1 MLVYLYNT
9 QGHIND
15 CLCKFFFIVLLGLE
29 CVIFCLSDSTAL
41 SRLSEAA
48 TGGVLQQKFR
58 NIHEK
63 TLVSE
68 SLFNKL
74 AGIHAWRFTKKRLQH
89 RSFPMN
95 LANFL
100 RTAFFIEHLSWL
112 LPLENGWVNFLSKS
126 LSKLKF

>member
-1 MLVYLYNT
+1 MVVYLCNT

-15 CLCKFFFIVLLGLE
+15 CFCKFFFIVLLGLE
-29 CVIFCLSDSTAL
+29 CVIFCFSDSKAI
-41 SRLSEAA
+41 SQRLSKAA

-74 AGIHAWRFTKKRLQH
+74 AGIQA
-89 RSFPMN
+89 
-95 LANFL
+95 
-100 RTAFFIEHLSWL
+100 
-112 LPLENGWVNFLSKS
+112 
-126 LSKLKF
+126 